1 MQGLNGEPVKLG
13 ADQKVTVEEA
23 PSCAAGEDE
32 EWWIH
37 MKKRETVGIQHT
49 RFNVSPPVEEEYNDV
64 AELVKCRFHYTVQFG
79 CLMSTIPAGSNH
91 HHESEL
97 FLGQLPLRTRSS
109 IQEFQ
114 CNTNT
119 FFARMEIH
127 FHP

>member
-1 MQGLNGEPVKLG
+1 MKLG

-64 AELVKCRFHYTVQFG
+64 AELKCRFHYTVQ
-79 CLMSTIPAGSNH
+79 LERLVA
-91 HHESEL
+91 
-97 FLGQLPLRTRSS
+97 
-109 IQEFQ
+109 
-114 CNTNT
+114 
-119 FFARMEIH
+119 
-127 FHP
+127 